1 MEELKPSRSGDMS
14 LKESKKLAVQY
25 LKDQAEIIKK
35 HGGQPRTSGDY
46 YHTVVGHTTKTFH
59 TLISLAKGK

>member
-1 MEELKPSRSGDMS
+1 MS